1 MSLAVSLRYV
11 REIAPGRFEFRRR
24 IPQSVRARIGQGEF
38 KRVFEISKESHIT
51 REHSRV
57 MMEFEKL
64 VSASGMGGSA
74 QQVVSLEP
82 VGAPAPK
89 SDSVVCPAVPERT
102 LEGAR
107 NLYLNDK
114 LGKGVGPHNREGRVR
129 LDRVF
134 SRLEAALGKSASA
147 LALAGL
153 KRDDARKV
161 RDHMLQT
168 KKRGGG
174 TLSPESVKR
183 EMDILSAVITYALVE
198 FELEDVVKNPF
209 KALPIGNPTKDK
221 LADIEK
227 RDPLPDVTVSA
238 VQDRLQGE
246 LLHIWRLLAG
256 TGCRLAEVTGLRLE
270 DIRIEGEA
278 VPHMRVTWHEGRRLK
293 TKASLR
299 AVPLVG
305 DALDAAKEARR
316 VTGDGETLFPRYAR
330 PRGADAASAI
340 LMKHLRKVTTNP
352 RHVVHSLRHSMKDR
366 LREAGVEKTIQDIVL
381 GHASSSIGEI
391 YGSEA
396 AKLTVAHRA
405 LLKVAT

>member
-1 MSLAVSLRYV
+1 MSLAVSLRYL
-11 REIAPGRFEFRRR
+11 RQIAPGRYEFRRR
-24 IPQSVRARIGQGEF
+24 IPQSVRAKIGQGEF

-57 MMEFEKL
+57 LVEFEKL
-64 VSASGMGGSA
+64 VSASGMGGDV
-74 QQVVSLEP
+74 QQVVSSEP

-89 SDSVVCPAVPERT
+89 SDKVAWPDVPART
-102 LEGAR
+102 LEDAR

-147 LALAGL
+147 LALTGL

-168 KKRGGG
+168 KKRAGG

-183 EMDILSAVITYALVE
+183 EIDILSAVITHALVE

-209 KALPIGNPTKDK
+209 KALPIGNSTKNK
-221 LADIEK
+221 LADIDK

-278 VPHMRVTWHEGRRLK
+278 VPHIRVTWHEGRRLK

-316 VTGDGETLFPRYAR
+316 VSGSGTVLFPKYAR
-330 PRGADAASAI
+330 PRGADAA
-340 LMKHLRKVTTNP
+340 
-352 RHVVHSLRHSMKDR
+352 
-366 LREAGVEKTIQDIVL
+366 
-381 GHASSSIGEI
+381 
-391 YGSEA
+391 GS
-396 AKLTVAHRA
+396 V
-405 LLKVAT
+405 